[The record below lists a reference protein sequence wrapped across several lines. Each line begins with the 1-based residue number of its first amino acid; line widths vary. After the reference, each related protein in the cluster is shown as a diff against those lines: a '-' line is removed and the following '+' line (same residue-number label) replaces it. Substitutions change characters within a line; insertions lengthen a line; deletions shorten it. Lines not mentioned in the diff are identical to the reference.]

1 MEKEIN
7 NLTALREE
15 YKEKAERISEDIDVI
30 KDALGENIDEN
41 SEDVLKYE
49 CIDGLIFDNVE
60 LLGYF
65 VSIPLIKALVPLIIL
80 VENFEHV
87 YNFVIWIIRK
97 IPISSE

>member
-1 MEKEIN
+1 MILEWLFASVIGILKTLFFIIPDLPSLPDFLIN
-7 NLTALREE
+7 SL
-15 YKEKAERISEDIDVI
+15 
-30 KDALGENIDEN
+30 ENFTN
-41 SEDVLKYE
+41 
-49 CIDGLIFDNVE
+49 LIFDNVE
-60 LLGYF
+60 LLCYF